1 MNHKILK
8 SKMFGVT
15 KKGQLHRE
23 RERSV
28 AATTGDTVSHWRPT
42 FYRRYGRPVW
52 QYFHLCAFT
61 IFLNFLTALIGLAD
75 WALYFT
81 CHYQCG
87 SYFNNVWL
95 ICSIILFS
103 LYIASGPLFY
113 FSCFFHE
120 KDNCSATFRRGG
132 LTEEKGNVA
141 PFDFPERIEE
151 ELFVRETSND
161 EQYFSVPMSVVLSV
175 CFLLAA
181 AGVLCGLV
189 WAQRAVSSNGDSL
202 PFGITPFFLMGLLVS
217 IFFSVINIVWSFLSF
232 LITSKE
238 KWTSWQ
244 FFQRSHGAK
253 IILVKILL
261 SSIMYLWLSIIIT
274 PSTSSCAASEVGNA
288 YLIVIGTELL
298 VSLFVKTLFPTLIM
312 CKNKVKTLEFD
323 FSEEMLQIFYKQFI
337 VQLCSFVSPWAGI
350 AALVTSLLE
359 FLIDSLRLKYVCKDP
374 GITIGDFRMTLSLMF
389 LFLAFCSFISYPN
402 GFLWMVIIHETLPF
416 SYRTC

>member
-1 MNHKILK
+1 M
-8 SKMFGVT
+8 S
-15 KKGQLHRE
+15 Q
-23 RERSV
+23 
-28 AATTGDTVSHWRPT
+28 
-42 FYRRYGRPVW
+42 PVRI
-52 QYFHLCAFT
+52 
-61 IFLNFLTALIGLAD
+61 IFQQRLA
-75 WALYFT
+75 
-81 CHYQCG
+81 
-87 SYFNNVWL
+87 
-95 ICSIILFS
+95 
-103 LYIASGPLFY
+103 
-113 FSCFFHE
+113 
-120 KDNCSATFRRGG
+120 
-132 LTEEKGNVA
+132 
-141 PFDFPERIEE
+141 
-151 ELFVRETSND
+151 
-161 EQYFSVPMSVVLSV
+161 

-244 FFQRSHGAK
+244 LFQRSHGAK

-261 SSIMYLWLSIIIT
+261 SSIMYLLLSLIIT
-274 PSTSSCAASEVGNA
+274 TSTSSCAASEVGNA
-288 YLIVIGTELL
+288 YLIVIGTELV
-298 VSLFVKTLFPTLIM
+298 VSLFVKTLFPALIM
-312 CKNKVKTLEFD
+312 CKNKEKTLLFD
-323 FSEEMLQIFYKQFI
+323 TSEEMLQIFYKQFI

-359 FLIDSLRLKYVCKDP
+359 CLIDSLRLKYVCKDP

-402 GFLWMVIIHETLPF
+402 GFLWMVIIPETLPF